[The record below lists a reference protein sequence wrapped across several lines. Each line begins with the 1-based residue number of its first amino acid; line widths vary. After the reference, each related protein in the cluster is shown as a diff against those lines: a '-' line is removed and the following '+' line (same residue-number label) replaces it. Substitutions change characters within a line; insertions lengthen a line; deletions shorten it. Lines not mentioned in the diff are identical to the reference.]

1 MGFFRPQ
8 LGCQADPSPCSGKSG
23 PPGKVPLRNVLHYY
37 PHPPHLGLSR
47 GQISLEPKQCEQ
59 SNAHSH
65 SRTKFRECLPH
76 CCTEQ
81 FHFLRSL
88 TCWPLFPHCVC
99 LPPLAAQ
106 LAACWSVRVSLH
118 RQTPSGPPPSTGDTR
133 RDRWRGRAEGYC
145 RYEGFRA
152 ESPPHPLPQLLCS
165 TPDLCLWLQDS
176 EEGRR

>member
-1 MGFFRPQ
+1 MGFFWPQ

-23 PPGKVPLRNVLHYY
+23 PPGKVPLRNILHYY
-37 PHPPHLGLSR
+37 PHPPQLGLSR
-47 GQISLEPKQCEQ
+47 GQISPEPKQCEQ
-59 SNAHSH
+59 SNAH

-88 TCWPLFPHCVC
+88 TYCPLFPPLCLSASSGSPACCLLVC
-99 LPPLAAQ
+99 EGSLFTGRPLGATTHGGTGGGDK
-106 LAACWSVRVSLH
+106 LRGTTGMKDS
-118 RQTPSGPPPSTGDTR
+118 RQSAPQS
-133 RDRWRGRAEGYC
+133 
-145 RYEGFRA
+145 
-152 ESPPHPLPQLLCS
+152 LPQLLCS